1 MRPANAVGTQR
12 LVASSL
18 SFPTR
23 GGVGSGARRHPLG
36 AAVALGLVLL
46 LAVGLRL
53 ALVANAPAFIV
64 NVDSADFFAAAYH
77 LAEDG
82 TFPLPAK
89 RAPLYPLFLAGLT
102 ALVGPS
108 LELIALAQHLLG
120 LATIL
125 LAYLLGALAFNRVVG
140 LISAAWLAVNGS
152 LLAME
157 HTIISEALLTPLLL
171 ASLLLLFRGLRG
183 GRLRTAALAGVA
195 LGLCALT
202 RPTVQP
208 VLALAALA
216 LLLSR
221 RPWRFRLAAVGVLAI
236 GFAVVVSPW
245 ILRNRVVH
253 GVTSIS
259 SGLGDAL
266 YARTRRHDTGFTW
279 RDRSPRQPGEPANP
293 VRVRIFELAKRERYS
308 ATVRSDLER
317 KFGLSPV
324 QADAALRD
332 AALQV
337 IRQEPQHYLHGTL
350 AMLVKL
356 GLGYERAF
364 TDRWAPRFK
373 PKFQR
378 TWPETIRFAL
388 APPEPWPEEQR
399 ATTEWL
405 LALYRD
411 QHLDRLIVMLFCIGA
426 VVCCF
431 GARRGLPLLPL
442 IVLSQLLLAVA
453 LDGALPRYRYPL
465 QPLITLVAVGGLA
478 ACWQGLALTARRL
491 ARRAGQLASH
501 REPGG
506 QPRQAARAGLVA
518 LIVACLAAGAAS
530 ITPFGRRDSERQRD
544 G

>member
-1 MRPANAVGTQR
+1 M
-12 LVASSL
+12 ASSL

-23 GGVGSGARRHPLG
+23 GGVGSGARRHQLG

-46 LAVGLRL
+46 LAVAFRL

-120 LATIL
+120 LVTIL

-140 LISAAWLAVNGS
+140 LISAAWLAVNCS

-183 GRLRTAALAGVA
+183 GRLWTVALAGVA

-245 ILRNRVVH
+245 ILRNRLVH
-253 GVTSIS
+253 GITAIS
-259 SGLGDAL
+259 SGLGSAL
-266 YARTRRHDTGFTW
+266 YVRTHDHDPTFTYRLRGDSGPDRRW
-279 RDRSPRQPGEPANP
+279 NALQNRVIELSRRSRTASGVVDGLQ
-293 VRVRIFELAKRERYS
+293 RE
-308 ATVRSDLER
+308 
-317 KFGLSPV
+317 FGLTY
-324 QADAALRD
+324 QEADRVLLGVT
-332 AALQV
+332 LQ
-337 IRQEPQHYLHGTL
+337 IMRQEPERYARGTL
-350 AMLVKL
+350 AMLGQLLFGIEKRL
-356 GLGYERAF
+356 PELWRSSR
-364 TDRWAPRFK
+364 DREAWRS
-373 PKFQR
+373 
-378 TWPETIRFAL
+378 WPATLILSLETNA
-388 APPEPWPEEQR
+388 QR
-399 ATTEWL
+399 ARGDPAVAAALTALQDQRAGL
-405 LALYRD
+405 LPGAL
-411 QHLDRLIVMLFCIGA
+411 LLLGA
-426 VVCCF
+426 LGCL
-431 GARRGLPLLPL
+431 RRGPSAALLPL
-442 IVLSQLLLAVA
+442 SVLSQLLLYAA
-453 LDGALPRYRYPL
+453 LDGALYRYRAQF
-465 QPLITLVAVGGLA
+465 QPLLAVLAAVGLTLGSRWLVQAVRRIRHRWRPASA
-478 ACWQGLALTARRL
+478 AHRTAS
-491 ARRAGQLASH
+491 G
-501 REPGG
+501 P
-506 QPRQAARAGLVA
+506 
-518 LIVACLAAGAAS
+518 
-530 ITPFGRRDSERQRD
+530 
-544 G
+544 